1 MSSLLSAASRIC
13 IVVLV
18 IGGFVVTF
26 TQVIGILVGDADTV
40 VFGGTTL
47 FQPVCV
53 VAGLAGIFAFL
64 RMYTKDGRA
73 DVTREDIDTDE
84 A

>member
-13 IVVLV
+13 IVILV

-26 TQVIGILVGDADTV
+26 TQVVGILLGNADMV

-53 VAGLAGIFAFL
+53 VAGLAGVFAFL
-64 RMYTKDGRA
+64 RMYTRDGRA
-73 DVTREDIDTDE
+73 DVARDDIDTDE

>member
-18 IGGFVVTF
+18 LGGFVVTF
-26 TQVIGILVGDADTV
+26 TQVIGIAIGDADTV
-40 VFGGTTL
+40 IFGGTTL
-47 FQPVCV
+47 FAPVCV

-64 RMYTKDGRA
+64 RMYTEEGRA
-73 DVTREDIDTDE
+73 DVTRDDIDTDE